1 LAIITMQMM
10 PKISWPQRVPSDAR
24 ERVSTVVVA
33 VISLPVVFVVVRGSR
48 FFRWYTL
55 YNPTGSTNAALFC
68 SATISSSQSDARL
81 RMRYQSHKAIAYVKH
96 CHNRKIYRYAAND
109 LTVFD
114 VECIATIATT
124 RPNVAPQ
131 SKRRLV
137 VAALLGCL
145 AEERDVGTAKRLKAP
160 NEKGRETD
168 ALGLLFFCGAFR
180 SAAA

>member
-1 LAIITMQMM
+1 MQMM

-33 VISLPVVFVVVRGSR
+33 VISLPIVLLLCGSR
-48 FFRWYTL
+48 FSLAYLIQTE
-55 YNPTGSTNAALFC
+55 GQDNAGLFC

-114 VECIATIATT
+114 VECVATIATT

-137 VAALLGCL
+137 VAALLGGL